1 MKKRPYGTSSKLRA
15 EYRKRLLSKNRVFAH
30 KIEGISEALS
40 EDAIKKSLAGVVY
53 QMRLLGYKIESG
65 RTFDEV
71 EGKWDAHYYRL
82 VSAPNA
88 AEVEKRLTH
97 RGNKVRQALE
107 MIDSENSFLKENTA
121 EITKGPGE
129 AVLIWEG
136 QQYTLTQANT
146 AKQGAISEED
156 FADFL
161 SQLNQ
166 QVVAFGT
173 ICQEIVTSLEAHY
186 RNLDD
191 LFLAAKKIV
200 LSKNEKA

>member
-1 MKKRPYGTSSKLRA
+1 MKKAPYGTSSHARA

-40 EDAIKKSLAGVVY
+40 EEAIKKLLAGVVY

-71 EGKWDAHYYRL
+71 EGKWDAHYYRV

-88 AEVEKRLTH
+88 AEVKRLTH

-107 MIDSENSFLKENTA
+107 MMDKENSLEKENTT
-121 EITKGPGE
+121 EIPKAPSE

-136 QQYTLTQANT
+136 QQYTLTQANKE
-146 AKQGAISEED
+146 KQGAISEED
-156 FADFL
+156 FSEYL
-161 SQLNQ
+161 LQLNQ

-173 ICQEIVTSLEAHY
+173 ICQEIVSLLEAHY

-191 LFLAAKKIV
+191 LFLAAKKM
-200 LSKNEKA
+200 LSKDEKA

>member
-1 MKKRPYGTSSKLRA
+1 MKKAPYGTSSQLRA

-30 KIEGISEALS
+30 KIEGISDALS
-40 EDAIKKSLAGVVY
+40 EETIKKSLAGVVY

-71 EGKWDAHYYRL
+71 EGKWDAHYYRV

-88 AEVEKRLTH
+88 AEVANRLTH

-107 MIDSENSFLKENTA
+107 MMDKDNSLEKENTT
-121 EITKGPGE
+121 EITKAPSE

-136 QQYTLTQANT
+136 QQYTLTQANKE
-146 AKQGAISEED
+146 KQGAISEED
-156 FADFL
+156 FSEYL
-161 SQLNQ
+161 LQLNQ

-173 ICQEIVTSLEAHY
+173 ICQEIVSSLEAHY

-191 LFLAAKKIV
+191 LFLAAKKM
-200 LSKNEKA
+200 LSKDEKA